1 MRVGERT
8 FPAEAAGRKEPPEGD
23 EVGQFQGAGPRGPGT
38 ERRRL
43 STKELMLLN
52 CGVGEDS

>member
-38 ERRRL
+38 ERRR
-43 STKELMLLN
+43 SRS
-52 CGVGEDS
+52 GEKRLEAGRGRV